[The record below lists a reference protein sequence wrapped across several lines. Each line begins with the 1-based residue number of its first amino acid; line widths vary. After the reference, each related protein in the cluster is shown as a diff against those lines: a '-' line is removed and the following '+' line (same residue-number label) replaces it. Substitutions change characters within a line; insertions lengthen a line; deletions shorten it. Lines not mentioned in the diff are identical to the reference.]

1 MEENVAGYLQLDE
14 IQLRVQVSEGKA
26 KHLKETC
33 IWSLW
38 FCEHSNGVNLGV
50 ADAIEGERSK
60 LYGIRW
66 NEDGLDNEALKG
78 SYNKDDAVQ
87 YGAEAVALLL
97 SMEHTE
103 YNAVER
109 ATTGTGVDYWLGHK
123 DRHPNEPFHRASRL
137 EISGIME
144 ENADNKV
151 GRRVNEKLKQTKP
164 TDHLF
169 SVYVVVVEFSQPY
182 ATIVLKQ

>member
-14 IQLRVQVSEGKA
+14 IQLRVQISEGKA
-26 KHLKETC
+26 KHLKEAC

-38 FCEHSNGVNLGV
+38 FCKHLNGVALGV
-50 ADAIEGERSK
+50 ADTLEGSQKTRYQIK
-60 LYGIRW
+60 WL
-66 NEDGLDNEALKG
+66 EDGLDAEVLKR
-78 SYNKDDAVQ
+78 SYNKDDATQ
-87 YGAEAVALLL
+87 FGAEAVALLL
-97 SMEHTE
+97 SVEHTE
-103 YNAVER
+103 YDAVER
-109 ATTGTGVDYWLGHK
+109 AMTGTGIDYWLGHK
-123 DRHPNEPFHRASRL
+123 DRNPNEPFHRASRL

-144 ENADNKV
+144 ETPDNKV
-151 GRRVNEKLKQTKP
+151 SRRVGEKLKQTKP